1 MSAVTV
7 TEGRFEV
14 EAALLAEAFGLD
26 PATVRER
33 MTAGEIT
40 SRFET
45 GSGADEG
52 RFRLSFRHAGRVLR
66 LTVDGTGQI
75 LARSSFAAP
84 SAGAGPDRARAAGR
98 DRRSGDGSRPGE
110 E

>member
-1 MSAVTV
+1 MSEITV

-14 EAALLAEAFGLD
+14 EAALLAEAFALD

-33 MTAGEIT
+33 MQAGEIT

-45 GSGADEG
+45 GAGADEG
-52 RFRLSFRHAGRVLR
+52 RFRLSFRHAGHVLR
-66 LTVDGTGQI
+66 LTVDGEGRI

-84 SAGAGPDRARAAGR
+84 
-98 DRRSGDGSRPGE
+98 RPGAA
-110 E
+110 